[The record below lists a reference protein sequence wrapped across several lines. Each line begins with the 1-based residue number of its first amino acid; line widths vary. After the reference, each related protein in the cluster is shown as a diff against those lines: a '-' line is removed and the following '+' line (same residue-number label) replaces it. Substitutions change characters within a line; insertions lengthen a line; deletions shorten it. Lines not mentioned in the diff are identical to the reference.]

1 MDLRRQF
8 SACLEGTPLE
18 LATGSQVTI
27 TFAMRRDGSVFGKP
41 RISYSHFEG
50 SAEARR
56 HFLEVAHRAV
66 NRCLPLKVT
75 PALGGAIAGQVFFIT
90 LGGPRPQEGLLVSG
104 IPTVCCAMGPDEGYG
119 GALTLWL

>member
-1 MDLRRQF
+1 MDLHRQF

-27 TFAMRRDGSVFGKP
+27 TFAMKRNGSVFGIP

-56 HFLEVAHRAV
+56 HFLEEAHRAV

-75 PALGGAIAGQVFFIT
+75 PALGGAIAGQIV
-90 LGGPRPQEGLLVSG
+90 LHHSRRAEAPGGTLVSG
-104 IPTVCCAMGPDEGYG
+104 SPTFGR
-119 GALTLWL
+119 